1 MKWYG
6 RYVFSYENRKS
17 RLNWRSF
24 YRSRNLAQIKYPTY
38 GDHGYT
44 IAIFFPFPWKTVLLD
59 KNTPFWLLY
68 GYSLNYFFFLPFP
81 KVFVNFEY
89 DSRVNVLIL
98 RSFFK
103 NNFYSLFWK
112 HIKLVF
118 FQMSK
123 IFFLKLKFKGK
134 GYYIYKNARSTV
146 ATQLGYSH
154 INVVYSF
161 FLKVKF
167 LSKTSIFLFGVNKFN
182 LHKWGRTFYALR
194 PINIFTSKGIRFTKQ
209 IIYKKT
215 GKISS
220 YR

>member
-6 RYVFSYENRKS
+6 RYVFSYSHRKS

-24 YRSRNLAQIKYPTY
+24 YRSRNLSQVKYSSY

-44 IAIFFPFPWKTVLLD
+44 ISLFFPFPWKTIFLQRINSFLLC
-59 KNTPFWLLY
+59 Y
-68 GYSLNYFFFLPFP
+68 AYSSAYFFFLPIP
-81 KVFVNFEY
+81 IKFVRVSY
-89 DSRVNVLIL
+89 DSNVNVITL

-103 NNFYSLFWK
+103 NNFYSLFWR

-123 IFFLKLKFKGK
+123 VFFLKLKFKGK

-154 INVVYSF
+154 INVVYSY
-161 FLKVKF
+161 FLNVKF
-167 LSKTSIFLFGVNKFN
+167 LSKTSILLFGVNKFN
-182 LHKWGRTFYALR
+182 LAKWGRTFYSLR
-194 PINIFTSKGIRFTKQ
+194 PINIFTSKGIRFNKQ

>member
-6 RYVFSYENRKS
+6 RYVFSYEKRKS

-24 YRSRNLAQIKYPTY
+24 YRARNLSQVKYSTY
-38 GDHGYT
+38 GNHGY
-44 IAIFFPFPWKTVLLD
+44 IVSIFFPFPWKTVLLQQ
-59 KNTPFWLLY
+59 NSPFWVWYAY
-68 GYSLNYFFFLPFP
+68 GLTYFFFLPIP
-81 KVFVNFEY
+81 KIFVQQSY
-89 DSRVNVLIL
+89 DPCANVLTL

-103 NNFYSLFWK
+103 NNFYSLFWR

-123 IFFLKLKFKGK
+123 IFLLKLKFKGK
-134 GYYIYKNARSTV
+134 GYYIYRNARRTV

-161 FLKVKF
+161 FLNVKF
-167 LSKTSIFLFGVNKFN
+167 QSKTSIMLFGINKFN
-182 LHKWGRTFYALR
+182 LAKWGRTFYSLR
-194 PINIFTSKGIRFTKQ
+194 PINIFTSKGIRFNKQ